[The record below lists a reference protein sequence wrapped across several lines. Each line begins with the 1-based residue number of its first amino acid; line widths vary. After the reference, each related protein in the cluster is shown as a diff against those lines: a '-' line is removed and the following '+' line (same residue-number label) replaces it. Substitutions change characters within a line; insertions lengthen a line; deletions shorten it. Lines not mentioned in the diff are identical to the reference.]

1 MSDWNQQVSPW
12 SHPSDAWAG
21 RSYIGDD
28 VELEVVEDT
37 EKRIACF
44 YDSDGEKEEFDLS
57 DLSSEDEEENNEEKI
72 VNIYPRVRLR
82 RTKKGFFYMIVARH

>member
-1 MSDWNQQVSPW
+1 MSDWNQQESPW
-12 SHPSDAWAG
+12 SDPSDVWTR

-28 VELEVVEDT
+28 TEVAIVADT

-57 DLSSEDEEENNEEKI
+57 DISSEDEDDEEKI
-72 VNIYPRVRLR
+72 VTTYPRVRLR
-82 RTKKGFFYMIVARH
+82 RTQKGYFYMIVARH